1 MLVNHE
7 IEMDE
12 SGVLTVGDMEGVHT
26 QMEFD
31 SLPVL
36 SRKRC
41 VLAMLSGAFAQLAK
55 EGMEYNPHAL
65 AVLGEWWGLSIKE
78 SAKESAK
85 ESMFKALVESMSK

>member
-12 SGVLTVGDMEGVHT
+12 SGVLTVVDMEGVHT

-78 SAKESAK
+78 SAKES
-85 ESMFKALVESMSK
+85 MFKALVESMSK